1 MNVDSSKVCEVRGKA
16 GTNRSTEISG
26 RQLRLRPPTIT
37 IDDSGLDMASIADE
51 EEAPAQTAKDPPTGC
66 LPRPP
71 APTITTDDNMLDM
84 AGVVDKEEV
93 LAQSAERPPTRRRCS
108 RRHRPD
114 HAFPFGHNAVMAGII
129 AGSVAGGWSPIER
142 REECFVSR
150 ERPATPSITNHPSAI
165 KRPVSVDKAEVS
177 SHGTL

>member
-1 MNVDSSKVCEVRGKA
+1 MFKSPFHLNVDSSKVCEVRGKA

-84 AGVVDKEEV
+84 AGLWTKRRSLRSQPKGRQRDDGVHDGTV
-93 LAQSAERPPTRRRCS
+93 LIMLF
-108 RRHRPD
+108 HL
-114 HAFPFGHNAVMAGII
+114 
-129 AGSVAGGWSPIER
+129 
-142 REECFVSR
+142 
-150 ERPATPSITNHPSAI
+150 
-165 KRPVSVDKAEVS
+165 
-177 SHGTL
+177 GTTLLWLA